1 MTRRNSYCDITRL
14 IATLL
19 FYFFKPTAVK
29 NKKSISVFFGLSSR
43 VRNFYDYC
51 KVSLRIGQP
60 TKDNMFWRFVLRL
73 VAKKKKDAK
82 RRPFLV
88 VEMRGIEPLSEL
100 PSIKLSTSVFSLLRF
115 PRV

>member
-1 MTRRNSYCDITRL
+1 
-14 IATLL
+14 
-19 FYFFKPTAVK
+19 
-29 NKKSISVFFGLSSR
+29 
-43 VRNFYDYC
+43 
-51 KVSLRIGQP
+51 
-60 TKDNMFWRFVLRL
+60 MFWRFTLRL

-88 VEMRGIEPLSEL
+88 VEMRGIDVLFALLRRENHTELLPQLLQLKTVHRTVFFTPQSEL